1 LNKSLNFYH
10 IYKSSS
16 YIEIIG
22 LTPTIA

>member
-1 LNKSLNFYH
+1 MNKSLNFYH